1 MAKINMGNGI
11 VFEGTAQECAE
22 FKLACATKGVEKSK
36 KATGKIQPK
45 AEKVEYT
52 NAKGETK
59 LITRKQA
66 ENYASRKHTDEEKAA
81 WKAKREK
88 ALADF
93 ESNREGY
100 KPSKDLIEAI
110 KRDRASI
117 TRQVAKEQYGFVGTK
132 KDLQALKAEVLSK

>member
-1 MAKINMGNGI
+1 MAKKVMFTQEQVEEIVAKAVAKALAEQKPVKKSTGN
-11 VFEGTAQECAE
+11 VQPEAE
-22 FKLACATKGVEKSK
+22 MVK
-36 KATGKIQPK
+36 
-45 AEKVEYT
+45 YT

-66 ENYASRKHTDEEKAA
+66 ENYTSRRHTDEEKAA

-93 ESNREGY
+93 ESKREGY
-100 KPSKDLIEAI
+100 KPSKKLIEAI

-117 TRQVAKEQYGFVGTK
+117 SRKVAKDEYGFVGTK
-132 KDLQALKAEVLSK
+132 KDLKALKDSIYK

>member
-1 MAKINMGNGI
+1 MSKKSNTITMSAEELNNII
-11 VFEGTAQECAE
+11 AQAVAQALAQEKA
-22 FKLACATKGVEKSK
+22 K